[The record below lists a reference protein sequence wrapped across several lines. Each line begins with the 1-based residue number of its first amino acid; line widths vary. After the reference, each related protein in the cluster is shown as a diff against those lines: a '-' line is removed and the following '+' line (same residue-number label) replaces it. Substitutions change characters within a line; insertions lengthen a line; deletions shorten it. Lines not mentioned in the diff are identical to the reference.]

1 MCGNERSFDHGKS
14 AVIMTGTSRLQLPLP
29 RLWPCRSRARGRPRD
44 GGAARRRE
52 LGQAAGEIA
61 QMQVQ
66 LIERKADGKDAL
78 DCIVR

>member
-1 MCGNERSFDHGKS
+1 MDL
-14 AVIMTGTSRLQLPLP
+14 A
-29 RLWPCRSRARGRPRD
+29 RLWPCRSRARGRLRD

-52 LGQAAGEIA
+52 LGQAAGEVA

-78 DCIVR
+78 HCVVR